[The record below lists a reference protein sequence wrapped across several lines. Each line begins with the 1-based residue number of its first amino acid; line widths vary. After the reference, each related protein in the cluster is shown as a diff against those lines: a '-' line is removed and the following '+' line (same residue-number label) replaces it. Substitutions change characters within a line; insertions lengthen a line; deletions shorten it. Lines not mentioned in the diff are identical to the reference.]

1 MNKGTLFVLEA
12 SALLAFFNQEKG
24 WEEVEQIAS
33 RDDTTVYM
41 SAVNYAEVLS
51 KGIAR
56 GNNPDKMIN
65 TIRTL
70 GIRIMDF
77 DSVQAEQVGVLKPQA
92 AAWGLSLG
100 DCACLTLARHLNA
113 TALTAD
119 TIWGNLESSF
129 RMMFIR

>member
-1 MNKGTLFVLEA
+1 MNKGTSFVLDA
-12 SALLAFFNQEKG
+12 SALLALLRLEKG
-24 WEEVEQIAS
+24 WEEVDRIIACG
-33 RDDTTVYM
+33 DTSVFM
-41 SAVNYAEVLS
+41 SAINYAEVLS
-51 KGIAR
+51 KTVAYGKKFDVVV
-56 GNNPDKMIN
+56 NE
-65 TIRTL
+65 IRVL